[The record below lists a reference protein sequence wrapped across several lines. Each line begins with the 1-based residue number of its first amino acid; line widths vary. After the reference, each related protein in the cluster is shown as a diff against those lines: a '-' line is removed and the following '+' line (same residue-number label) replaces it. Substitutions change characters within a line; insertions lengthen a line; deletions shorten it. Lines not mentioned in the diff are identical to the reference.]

1 MTDTLSETQ
10 IQKKFKET
18 AAIYAS
24 QSGSINNARNKE
36 SFYADLDGFVKES
49 LAAGKTPDEIKQDLS
64 RTLNEIRSDG
74 LAGDNR
80 FGDGKITTMQNRA
93 DKAMDRVARYY
104 DAVNGIAVPV
114 NAQDSRTPEEKF
126 RESAIAYAVRGGAEK
141 NNENKKSF
149 YADLDLLMCDCLAKG
164 MAPQEMKETINKVL
178 NDINTEILAADH
190 KFAAGKVTT
199 MINWADKAADQVAGY
214 YDVMKKNEGKENM
227 AENLQDVENTTLP
240 AVRGQEM
247 PARTQETQQE
257 QPDLHPVRVEQTA
270 EQEQPDLHP
279 VRVEQT
285 AETVNTVL
293 PAVRGNE
300 MPERAQEPI
309 VLEGQE
315 ANLAQS
321 LGNYAQKPS
330 KESFE
335 AFAFDLQHVV
345 ADYVGSGMTPAAAT
359 QKASELLGQLYD
371 RAESQNLDSQILA
384 NLRNAK
390 EAANKFMAQE
400 VEKLNAAPTML
411 NEVNSSRQDE
421 NIEDV
426 EFEEVPAKPAAEN
439 EGNEAADAPAA
450 PVNENEGNE
459 ADDVPAAPVNEN
471 EGNEADDVP
480 AAPANTNEGNE
491 ADDVPA
497 APANTNE
504 GNESEDTPAA
514 PANTNDENVGSFHF
528 GNTAET
534 ENINTDIDIN
544 KTDDLLEQMM
554 NTAFKNRYMMLEDV
568 ENDPSHLC
576 PFRQFKTSTLK
587 DNSGDKKNPYVKMDL
602 ESGARVYNRPGQID
616 VHYDTKEGEDP
627 HVSFEDALALVRLGQ
642 EKGWTSANL
651 EGPKEYKEQMFL
663 AMYTLGMKV
672 HGDFIPSE
680 ELLKKAE
687 EMRKKYLADA
697 EHAASIDQRFGA
709 IEEKRKAAGIE
720 RPEDVGKEF
729 MNSLKKEGLGY
740 QPAQQKDGKE
750 EDKPAPTNDGKDG
763 KEGDDKPAPTNDG
776 KDGKE
781 GDDKPAPTND
791 GKGGK
796 EGDDK
801 PAPTNDGKD
810 GKEGDDKP
818 APTNDGKDGKEEDAS
833 PAIAVVANNG
843 QEAVQQPRRLQLP
856 EHVESQQQE
865 AVQQPRRLQLPEHVE
880 SQQQEAVQQPRRLQL
895 PEHVESQQQ
904 EAVQQPQTALVPVTP
919 EIQNKMEAVARTS
932 TTALAKTDPV
942 KAQQAAV
949 QIAATPGIANQL
961 QLAGKTAN
969 EAKGNDVKA
978 AQQQR
983 QQETA
988 LVLAARNNNHTK

>member
-126 RESAIAYAVRGGAEK
+126 RESAIAYAVWGGAEK

-497 APANTNE
+497 APANTN
-504 GNESEDTPAA
+504 
-514 PANTNDENVGSFHF
+514 DENVGSFHF

-781 GDDKPAPTND
+781 
-791 GKGGK
+791 
-796 EGDDK
+796 
-801 PAPTNDGKD
+801 
-810 GKEGDDKP
+810 
-818 APTNDGKDGKEEDAS
+818 EDAS

-856 EHVESQQQE
+856 EHVENQQQE

-880 SQQQEAVQQPRRLQL
+880 NQQQEAVQQPRRLQL

>member
-459 ADDVPAAPVNEN
+459 ADDVPAAP
-471 EGNEADDVP
+471 
-480 AAPANTNEGNE
+480 ANTNEGNE

-763 KEGDDKPAPTNDG
+763 KEEEDKPAPTNDGKDGKEEEDKPAPTNDG

-791 GKGGK
+791 GK
-796 EGDDK
+796 DS
-801 PAPTNDGKD
+801 
-810 GKEGDDKP
+810 KEGDDKP

-843 QEAVQQPRRLQLP
+843 
-856 EHVESQQQE
+856 QE

>member
-1 MTDTLSETQ
+1 MVDTLSETP

-18 AAIYAS
+18 AAVYAS
-24 QSGSINNARNKE
+24 QSGSINNAQNKE

-74 LAGDNR
+74 LADDNR

-93 DKAMDRVARYY
+93 DKAMDRIARYY
-104 DAVNGIAVPV
+104 DAVNGIAVPA

-126 RESAIAYAVRGGAEK
+126 RESAIAYAVQSGAEK

-178 NDINTEILAADH
+178 NDVNTEILAADH

-199 MINWADKAADQVAGY
+199 MINWADKAADQIAGY
-214 YDVMKKNEGKENM
+214 YDVMKRNEGKENM

-335 AFAFDLQHVV
+335 AFAVDLSNLVSEYR
-345 ADYVGSGMTPAAAT
+345 ASGMSLSDAT
-359 QKASELLGQLYD
+359 QKASEFLGQLYD
-371 RAESQNLDSQILA
+371 RAEGQNLDPQMLA

-390 EAANKFMAQE
+390 EAANKFMAQAAE
-400 VEKLNAAPTML
+400 ASNAGPTML
-411 NEVNSSRQDE
+411 NEVNAGRQDE

-426 EFEEVPAKPAAEN
+426 EFEEIPAAPVAEN
-439 EGNEAADAPAA
+439 EGNEEAADMPVAPA
-450 PVNENEGNE
+450 NENEGNE
-459 ADDVPAAPVNEN
+459 EAADTPVAPANEN
-471 EGNEADDVP
+471 EGNDEA
-480 AAPANTNEGNE
+480 A
-491 ADDVPA
+491 
-497 APANTNE
+497 
-504 GNESEDTPAA
+504 TPAA
-514 PANTNDENVGSFHF
+514 PENESEGNNVADAPAPENGTQGTFGFIENEPENV
-528 GNTAET
+528 NTPAT
-534 ENINTDIDIN
+534 ENGPAAEPARTS
-544 KTDDLLEQMM
+544 DLKQQLL
-554 NTAFKNRYMMLEDV
+554 NTAFKNRYMLV
-568 ENDPSHLC
+568 EAENEEPQRMC
-576 PFRQFKTSTLK
+576 PFAQLK
-587 DNSGDKKNPYVKMDL
+587 VRTIEDKSDDEKNPYVKMEL
-602 ESGARVYNRPGQID
+602 ESGNRIYNRPNQVD
-616 VHYDTKEGEDP
+616 VHYDTFVTQDENGNTVKKP
-627 HVSFEDALALVRLGQ
+627 QITFEDCMAAVRVGM
-642 EKGWTSANL
+642 EKGWTSATL
-651 EGPKEYKEQMFL
+651 SGPDAYKEQMYL
-663 AMYTLGMKV
+663 AMCAMGMKV
-672 HGDFIPSE
+672 VGYEPSE
-680 ELLKKAE
+680 ELKKE
-687 EMRKKYLADA
+687 GERLAKLHAVDRD
-697 EHAASIDQRFGA
+697 HAASVDQRFDA
-709 IEEKRKAAGIE
+709 LEAARKEAGIKE
-720 RPEDVGKEF
+720 PEQIGKEF
-729 MNSLKKEGLGY
+729 IDDMKKRGLGY
-740 QPAQQKDGKE
+740 TPPVQNNENSGNESEGNDEAGTPA
-750 EDKPAPTNDGKDG
+750 APTNEN
-763 KEGDDKPAPTNDG
+763 EGNDDAAGTPAAPTNG
-776 KDGKE
+776 NE
-781 GDDKPAPTND
+781 GNDEAGTPAAPTN
-791 GKGGK
+791 GN
-796 EGDDK
+796 EGNDDAAGT
-801 PAPTNDGKD
+801 PA
-810 GKEGDDKP
+810 
-818 APTNDGKDGKEEDAS
+818 AP
-833 PAIAVVANNG
+833 VVENEG
-843 QEAVQQPRRLQLP
+843 QEAVQQPQQLQLP
-856 EHVESQQQE
+856 EHVEQQQP
-865 AVQQPRRLQLPEHVE
+865 QQLQLPEHVE
-880 SQQQEAVQQPRRLQL
+880 QQQPQQLQL
-895 PEHVESQQQ
+895 PEHVEQQQ
-904 EAVQQPQTALVPVTP
+904 PQQLQSPEHVEQQQPQQLQLPAHEEQQQSQTALVPVTP
-919 EIQNKMEAVARTS
+919 GIQNKMEAVALTS

-942 KAQQAAV
+942 KAQQAAA

-961 QLAGKTAN
+961 QLAGRTAN

-978 AQQQR
+978 AQQQH

>member
-1 MTDTLSETQ
+1 MVDTLSETP

-18 AAIYAS
+18 AAVYAS
-24 QSGSINNARNKE
+24 QSGSINNAQNKE

-74 LAGDNR
+74 LADDNR

-93 DKAMDRVARYY
+93 DKAMDRIARYY
-104 DAVNGIAVPV
+104 DAVNGIAVPA

-126 RESAIAYAVRGGAEK
+126 RESAIAYAVQSGAEK

-178 NDINTEILAADH
+178 NDVNTEILAADH

-199 MINWADKAADQVAGY
+199 MINWADKAADQIAGY
-214 YDVMKKNEGKENM
+214 YDVMKRNEGKENM

-335 AFAFDLQHVV
+335 AFAVDLSNLVSEYR
-345 ADYVGSGMTPAAAT
+345 ASGMSLSDAT
-359 QKASELLGQLYD
+359 QKASEFLGQLYD
-371 RAESQNLDSQILA
+371 RAEGQNLDPQMLA

-390 EAANKFMAQE
+390 EAANKFMAQAAE
-400 VEKLNAAPTML
+400 ASNAGPTML
-411 NEVNSSRQDE
+411 NEVNAGRQDE

-426 EFEEVPAKPAAEN
+426 EFEEIPAAPVAEN
-439 EGNEAADAPAA
+439 EGNEEAADMPVAPA
-450 PVNENEGNE
+450 NENEGNE
-459 ADDVPAAPVNEN
+459 EAADTPAAPANEN
-471 EGNEADDVP
+471 EGNESDD
-480 AAPANTNEGNE
+480 T
-491 ADDVPA
+491 PA

-504 GNESEDTPAA
+504 GNESDDTPAA

-534 ENINTDIDIN
+534 ENINTDIN
-544 KTDDLLEQMM
+544 TNETNDLLEQMM

-587 DNSGDKKNPYVKMDL
+587 DNSGDKKNPYVRMDL

-687 EMRKKYLADA
+687 EKRKKYLADA
-697 EHAASIDQRFGA
+697 KHAASIDQRFGA

-740 QPAQQKDGKE
+740 QPTSTNESEGNDEAGTPADPTNGNE
-750 EDKPAPTNDGKDG
+750 GNDEAGTPAAPTNGN
-763 KEGDDKPAPTNDG
+763 EGNDEAGTPATPTNGNEGNDEAGTPAAPTNG
-776 KDGKE
+776 NE
-781 GDDKPAPTND
+781 GNDEAGTPAAPTNEN
-791 GKGGK
+791 
-796 EGDDK
+796 EGNDDAAGT
-801 PAPTNDGKD
+801 PA
-810 GKEGDDKP
+810 
-818 APTNDGKDGKEEDAS
+818 AP
-833 PAIAVVANNG
+833 VVENEG
-843 QEAVQQPRRLQLP
+843 QEAVQQPQQLQLP
-856 EHVESQQQE
+856 EHVEQQQP
-865 AVQQPRRLQLPEHVE
+865 QQLQLPEHVE
-880 SQQQEAVQQPRRLQL
+880 QQQPQQLQL
-895 PEHVESQQQ
+895 PEHVEQQQ
-904 EAVQQPQTALVPVTP
+904 PQQLQLPEHVEQQQPQTALVPVTP
-919 EIQNKMEAVARTS
+919 EIQNKMEAVALTS
-932 TTALAKTDPV
+932 TTALAKTDPA
-942 KAQQAAV
+942 KAQQAAA

-961 QLAGKTAN
+961 QLAGRTAN

-978 AQQQR
+978 AQQQH

>member
-459 ADDVPAAPVNEN
+459 ADDVPAAP
-471 EGNEADDVP
+471 
-480 AAPANTNEGNE
+480 
-491 ADDVPA
+491 
-497 APANTNE
+497 ANTNE

-763 KEGDDKPAPTNDG
+763 KEEEDKPAPTNDG

-781 GDDKPAPTND
+781 
-791 GKGGK
+791 
-796 EGDDK
+796 EEDK

-810 GKEGDDKP
+810 SKEGDDKP

>member
-459 ADDVPAAPVNEN
+459 ADDVPAAP
-471 EGNEADDVP
+471 
-480 AAPANTNEGNE
+480 ANTNEGNE
-491 ADDVPA
+491 A
-497 APANTNE
+497 
-504 GNESEDTPAA
+504 EDTPAA

-791 GKGGK
+791 GK
-796 EGDDK
+796 
-801 PAPTNDGKD
+801 
-810 GKEGDDKP
+810 
-818 APTNDGKDGKEEDAS
+818 DGKEEDAS

-843 QEAVQQPRRLQLP
+843 
-856 EHVESQQQE
+856 QE

>member
-1 MTDTLSETQ
+1 MAEEEK
-10 IQKKFKET
+10 IEAT
-18 AAIYAS
+18 AP
-24 QSGSINNARNKE
+24 E
-36 SFYADLDGFVKES
+36 SNTEEFIDD
-49 LAAGKTPDEIKQDLS
+49 
-64 RTLNEIRSDG
+64 DG
-74 LAGDNR
+74 LKHVVVR
-80 FGDGKITTMQNRA
+80 
-93 DKAMDRVARYY
+93 
-104 DAVNGIAVPV
+104 DA
-114 NAQDSRTPEEKF
+114 
-126 RESAIAYAVRGGAEK
+126 
-141 NNENKKSF
+141 
-149 YADLDLLMCDCLAKG
+149 
-164 MAPQEMKETINKVL
+164 
-178 NDINTEILAADH
+178 
-190 KFAAGKVTT
+190 
-199 MINWADKAADQVAGY
+199 
-214 YDVMKKNEGKENM
+214 EGKPLSDQ
-227 AENLQDVENTTLP
+227 AFDKDGNLRGEGIYKDGEFIEEQKYNDVP

-300 MPERAQEPI
+300 MPERAQEPV

-371 RAESQNLDSQILA
+371 RAESQNLDPQILA

-411 NEVNSSRQDE
+411 NEVNAGRQDE

-426 EFEEVPAKPAAEN
+426 EFEEILAAPVAEN
-439 EGNEAADAPAA
+439 EGNES
-450 PVNENEGNE
+450 
-459 ADDVPAAPVNEN
+459 DDT
-471 EGNEADDVP
+471 P
-480 AAPANTNEGNE
+480 AAPANINEGNE
-491 ADDVPA
+491 SDDTPA
-497 APANTNE
+497 APANINE
-504 GNESEDTPAA
+504 GNESDDAPAA
-514 PANTNDENVGSFHF
+514 PANTNDENVGLLRF

-568 ENDPSHLC
+568 ENDSSHLC

-587 DNSGDKKNPYVKMDL
+587 DNSGDKKNPYVRMDL

-627 HVSFEDALALVRLGQ
+627 HVSFDDALALVRLGQ

-697 EHAASIDQRFGA
+697 KHAASIDQRFGA

-720 RPEDVGKEF
+720 KPEDVGKEF
-729 MNSLKKEGLGY
+729 IDDMKKQGLGY
-740 QPAQQKDGKE
+740 DAKIESITRTVTHHKQILDDDGKPTAEEVYDSDGKKIESKTFDKNGNYQGEKYDKDGEVILKTEGVHVYDPDLKQNIFMENVFDLDGKIISHQNTYPDGSKYQTGISSKDLYLDVDGKE
-750 EDKPAPTNDGKDG
+750 ITDFENNTSIAVKKYHQWEKSNKIKEYSNDLKKISGVDWEFKDAENSALKQNNLRTPYSEEQQKKLDEAGIRYELGTKGDQKLLIVFTDKPLYLTEEEKAKKEQESHTSETPVATVKEYSEKLKEISSVDWEFKNAKDSALKINNLRAPDSEELRKKLDAAGIRYEEAVK
-763 KEGDDKPAPTNDG
+763 GDQKLLTVNTDKPLYLTE
-776 KDGKE
+776 KE
-781 GDDKPAPTND
+781 AQ
-791 GKGGK
+791 
-796 EGDDK
+796 
-801 PAPTNDGKD
+801 
-810 GKEGDDKP
+810 
-818 APTNDGKDGKEEDAS
+818 
-833 PAIAVVANNG
+833 G
-843 QEAVQQPRRLQLP
+843 QKT
-856 EHVESQQQE
+856 
-865 AVQQPRRLQLPEHVE
+865 
-880 SQQQEAVQQPRRLQL
+880 
-895 PEHVESQQQ
+895 
-904 EAVQQPQTALVPVTP
+904 VQQPQTALVPVTP
-919 EIQNKMEAVARTS
+919 EIQNKMDAVAQAS
-932 TTALAKTDPV
+932 TTALAKTDPAR
-942 KAQQAAV
+942 AQQASA

-961 QLAGKTAN
+961 QLAGRTAN

-978 AQQQR
+978 AQQQH

-988 LVLAARNNNHTK
+988 LVLAARNNNRTK

>member
-491 ADDVPA
+491 
-497 APANTNE
+497 
-504 GNESEDTPAA
+504 SEDTPAA

-763 KEGDDKPAPTNDG
+763 KE
-776 KDGKE
+776 E
-781 GDDKPAPTND
+781 
-791 GKGGK
+791 
-796 EGDDK
+796 E
-801 PAPTNDGKD
+801 
-810 GKEGDDKP
+810 DKP

-988 LVLAARNNNHTK
+988 LVLAARNNYTK

>member
-459 ADDVPAAPVNEN
+459 ADDAPAAPVNE
-471 EGNEADDVP
+471 
-480 AAPANTNEGNE
+480 NEGNE

-791 GKGGK
+791 GK
-796 EGDDK
+796 
-801 PAPTNDGKD
+801 
-810 GKEGDDKP
+810 
-818 APTNDGKDGKEEDAS
+818 DGKEEDAS

-843 QEAVQQPRRLQLP
+843 
-856 EHVESQQQE
+856 QE

>member
-459 ADDVPAAPVNEN
+459 ADDVPAAP
-471 EGNEADDVP
+471 
-480 AAPANTNEGNE
+480 
-491 ADDVPA
+491 
-497 APANTNE
+497 ANTNE

-763 KEGDDKPAPTNDG
+763 KEEEDKPAPTNDG

-781 GDDKPAPTND
+781 EEDKPAPTNDGKDSKEGDDKPAPTND
-791 GKGGK
+791 GKDSKEGDDKPAPTNDGKDSK

-833 PAIAVVANNG
+833 PAIAVVTNNG
-843 QEAVQQPRRLQLP
+843 
-856 EHVESQQQE
+856 QE

>member
-74 LAGDNR
+74 LADDNR

-450 PVNENEGNE
+450 PINENEGNE

-781 GDDKPAPTND
+781 
-791 GKGGK
+791 
-796 EGDDK
+796 
-801 PAPTNDGKD
+801 
-810 GKEGDDKP
+810 
-818 APTNDGKDGKEEDAS
+818 EDAS

-843 QEAVQQPRRLQLP
+843 
-856 EHVESQQQE
+856 QE

>member
-459 ADDVPAAPVNEN
+459 ADDVPAAP
-471 EGNEADDVP
+471 
-480 AAPANTNEGNE
+480 ANTNEGNE

-763 KEGDDKPAPTNDG
+763 KEEEDKPAPTNDG

-781 GDDKPAPTND
+781 
-791 GKGGK
+791 
-796 EGDDK
+796 EEDK

-833 PAIAVVANNG
+833 PAIAVVTNNG
-843 QEAVQQPRRLQLP
+843 
-856 EHVESQQQE
+856 QE

>member
-459 ADDVPAAPVNEN
+459 ADDVPAAP
-471 EGNEADDVP
+471 
-480 AAPANTNEGNE
+480 
-491 ADDVPA
+491 
-497 APANTNE
+497 ANTNE

-602 ESGARVYNRPGQID
+602 ESGARVYNRSGQID

-763 KEGDDKPAPTNDG
+763 KE
-776 KDGKE
+776 E
-781 GDDKPAPTND
+781 
-791 GKGGK
+791 
-796 EGDDK
+796 E
-801 PAPTNDGKD
+801 
-810 GKEGDDKP
+810 DKP

-856 EHVESQQQE
+856 EHVENQQQE

>member
-459 ADDVPAAPVNEN
+459 ADDVPAAP
-471 EGNEADDVP
+471 
-480 AAPANTNEGNE
+480 ANTNEGNE

-763 KEGDDKPAPTNDG
+763 KEEEDKPAPTNDG

-781 GDDKPAPTND
+781 
-791 GKGGK
+791 
-796 EGDDK
+796 EEDK

-843 QEAVQQPRRLQLP
+843 
-856 EHVESQQQE
+856 QE

>member
-126 RESAIAYAVRGGAEK
+126 RESAIAYAVWGGAEK

-459 ADDVPAAPVNEN
+459 ADDVPAAP
-471 EGNEADDVP
+471 
-480 AAPANTNEGNE
+480 
-491 ADDVPA
+491 
-497 APANTNE
+497 
-504 GNESEDTPAA
+504 
-514 PANTNDENVGSFHF
+514 ANTNDENVGSFHF

-781 GDDKPAPTND
+781 
-791 GKGGK
+791 
-796 EGDDK
+796 
-801 PAPTNDGKD
+801 
-810 GKEGDDKP
+810 
-818 APTNDGKDGKEEDAS
+818 EDAS

-856 EHVESQQQE
+856 EHVEN
-865 AVQQPRRLQLPEHVE
+865 
-880 SQQQEAVQQPRRLQL
+880 
-895 PEHVESQQQ
+895 QQQ

>member
-491 ADDVPA
+491 
-497 APANTNE
+497 
-504 GNESEDTPAA
+504 SEDTPAA

-781 GDDKPAPTND
+781 EEDKPAPTND
-791 GKGGK
+791 GKDGK

-810 GKEGDDKP
+810 SKEGDDKP

-843 QEAVQQPRRLQLP
+843 
-856 EHVESQQQE
+856 QE